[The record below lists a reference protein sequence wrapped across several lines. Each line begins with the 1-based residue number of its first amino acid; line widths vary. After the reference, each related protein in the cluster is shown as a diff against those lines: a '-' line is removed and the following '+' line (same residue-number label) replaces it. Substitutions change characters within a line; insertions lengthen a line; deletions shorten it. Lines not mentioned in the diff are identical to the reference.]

1 MNIDNNINQFKSLC
15 QQVINSKFI
24 LSQQVISQLL
34 KYVVTDEVIYSTVDL
49 CMKNFDYYQEFS
61 SSVIETGDT
70 ATFKLPYGN
79 RKIVAMVLC
88 LLYEFDNGKRNMSDF
103 MFRYYPSL
111 SANDSYSLMTK
122 ALILPFE
129 KSLCEMVASKND
141 SIALSIDDTADR
153 PLVSDGAISQ
163 VEHILRNINAT
174 IQEDQ
179 HLSIELKTDY
189 LVLTDG
195 LYHAM
200 ESRDLRTIKI
210 IFIGFKHALANYKPC
225 AKKAKDVEACLKL
238 YMLI

>member
-1 MNIDNNINQFKSLC
+1 MENNFITILNYPGSKKRLLNFIDNTIYNL
-15 QQVINSKFI
+15 
-24 LSQQVISQLL
+24 LSPGSIVLDI
-34 KYVVTDEVIYSTVDL
+34 
-49 CMKNFDYYQEFS
+49 FS
-61 SSVIETGDT
+61 GTSSV
-70 ATFKLPYGN
+70 A
-79 RKIVAMVLC
+79 
-88 LLYEFDNGKRNMSDF
+88 
-103 MFRYYPSL
+103 
-111 SANDSYSLMTK
+111 YSLKDKYNVYSNDAEVYCYTIGK
-122 ALILPFE
+122 ALLGNNRFVFDSIKDKFMCVYQKNKTYLQKVFFE
-129 KSLCEMVASKND
+129 YQKESEMVASKND
-141 SIALSIDDTADR
+141 SIALSIDDPADR